1 MAAVSVKK
9 EPITR
14 SDQLPYQAY
23 VTAFLR
29 IGFFFRHILGHFFPR
44 KWNLCYVY
52 GRMRNIRYQKGKRIV
67 IERQNLSFLGL

>member
-1 MAAVSVKK
+1 MAALSVKK

-52 GRMRNIRYQKGKRIV
+52 GRIRRKGNKKENISSLKGKTYH
-67 IERQNLSFLGL
+67 F